1 MPSPLGNVL
10 RRNAVTDEVK
20 SSHTTFWNKSRA
32 LCRATNN
39 EGSTFSTEKV
49 AKRSGGGKIQ
59 HASLP
64 PPGPPSLSVM
74 RIDIDGYR
82 LRSPRR
88 GGHPPPLERV
98 SVLQRQG
105 LRLVWFGRPG
115 CTWDWHPWFLCWLWK
130 WHCRFHTVLAQP
142 AGPPQGGSPCRFQP
156 PYSCGPRRFPKGDR
170 KALWSRHSAKPYN
183 STRTKH

>member
-1 MPSPLGNVL
+1 M
-10 RRNAVTDEVK
+10 
-20 SSHTTFWNKSRA
+20 
-32 LCRATNN
+32 
-39 EGSTFSTEKV
+39 
-49 AKRSGGGKIQ
+49 AKFNMHRCHPQ
-59 HASLP
+59 A
-64 PPGPPSLSVM
+64 PPSLSVM
-74 RIDIDGYR
+74 RIDIDGYL

-130 WHCRFHTVLAQP
+130 WHCRFHAVLAQP
-142 AGPPQGGSPCRFQP
+142 AGPPQGGPPCRFQP

-170 KALWSRHSAKPYN
+170 KALWSSRSAKPYN
-183 STRTKH
+183 STRTKHCPKALHQAARWASRGAKPLRGGVGSRAPNRVSKGQRPLAEPRQGG